1 MLFIPKDRWFCGAD
15 FLYSHP
21 ESRNRHSM
29 ELRQLKYFVKSAE
42 YLNFSVAAKHL
53 YITQSTLSQQIKQL
67 EFELGFELFMRNSR
81 HISLTEAG
89 EEFLPFARKTIL
101 DAEDGVQRLY
111 DLQHVKTGTLRIG
124 VTYSL
129 STVLTEGLLR
139 FMKEFPGI
147 KLEIFYKTVDELM
160 LLLREHKVDLIL
172 SYKPLT
178 DAPDVDSMSLFE
190 NTLALV
196 VSKDDPLSVRKKIK
210 LQELAGKPLV
220 LPSKGLQ
227 ARMMLEKLL
236 EGRDL
241 ALNSNLELNETN
253 ILLQLVASGNYATI
267 LSTSAVFGKSRF
279 RAIPLD
285 EPGNVMEASLLRLKG
300 AYYKNAAKE
309 FMKIL
314 LNTEA
319 VKRRLIDLFE

>member
-1 MLFIPKDRWFCGAD
+1 MLFIPKDMRFCGAD

>member
-1 MLFIPKDRWFCGAD
+1 
-15 FLYSHP
+15 
-21 ESRNRHSM
+21 M

-81 HISLTEAG
+81 HILLTEAG

-101 DAEDGVQRLY
+101 DAEDGVQRLH
-111 DLQHVKTGTLRIG
+111 DLQHVKTGILRIG
-124 VTYSL
+124 VTYSF

-147 KLEIFYKTVDELM
+147 KLEVYYKTVDELM
-160 LLLREHKVDLIL
+160 LLLREHKVDLVL

-178 DAPDVDSMSLFE
+178 DAPDIDSMALFE

-196 VSKDDPLSVRKKIK
+196 VNKEDPLASCKKIK
-210 LQELAGKPLV
+210 LEDISSKHLI

-227 ARMMLEKLL
+227 ARMMLDKLL
-236 EGRDL
+236 EGRKFSL
-241 ALNSNLELNETN
+241 ASNLELNETN

-267 LSTSAVFGKSRF
+267 LSTSAVFGKTRF

-309 FMKIL
+309 FIKIL

-319 VKRRLIDLFE
+319 VKRRLIDMFE

>member
-15 FLYSHP
+15 FLYSHQ

-210 LQELAGKPLV
+210 LQELVGKPLV